1 MKIVKFV
8 VKCGNFLVLVDLH
21 ILPQGSSEDTSWFAE
36 QHKEEIG
43 RMLKDPI
50 NLRVQEHLENR
61 HKSSHAKPSKELTQL
76 NPLFIKGDRFRL
88 AAYFMK
94 RHVSLRCIVKERL
107 RELRV
112 FPERFVVCVSQGK
125 EWGNNSRKEDLT
137 EVAGPDSCQS
147 KYFGQTARKDEEKS
161 YSLKQQLK
169 HEGGPSR
176 NVLKPSKHQA
186 DNTQTSPPPAVTKE
200 SSSTG
205 RKDAKECV
213 RGLQSSF
220 RLPLLALGNVAGSG
234 EPAET
239 KGQKQLCPAASEAS
253 SQSCESALP
262 QVQERP
268 EGYEGQRKRRRQGS
282 QHESQENANK
292 VFFGDVPETLSEVV
306 IKTECTKPV
315 EETFPRKWPSGSECC
330 SKQFGS
336 VQTTLEDDLL
346 TWRKSPPRAIFPKNN
361 TEQTAQTEPT
371 TSRKEQSVKS
381 VSSPADKS
389 SADTSSKER
398 AKVGPRK
405 SKLRRLKKA

>member
-1 MKIVKFV
+1 
-8 VKCGNFLVLVDLH
+8 
-21 ILPQGSSEDTSWFAE
+21 
-36 QHKEEIG
+36 
-43 RMLKDPI
+43 MLKDSI

-61 HKSSHAKPSKELTQL
+61 HKSNHAKPSKELTQL

-94 RHVSLRCIVKERL
+94 RHISLRCIVKERL

-125 EWGNNSRKEDLT
+125 EWGNNSRKENLT

-147 KYFGQTARKDEEKS
+147 KYFGQTAWKDKEES
-161 YSLKQQLK
+161 YSLK
-169 HEGGPSR
+169 HEEGPSR
-176 NVLKPSKHQA
+176 NVLKLSKHQA

-200 SSSTG
+200 SRSAG
-205 RKDAKECV
+205 RKEAKECI

-220 RLPLLALGNVAGSG
+220 QLPLLALGNIAGRG

-306 IKTECTKPV
+306 IKTECAKPI
-315 EETFPRKWPSGSECC
+315 EETFPRKWPSGSEWC

-371 TSRKEQSVKS
+371 TSRKERSVKS
-381 VSSPADKS
+381 ASSPADKS
-389 SADTSSKER
+389 STDTSSKET